1 MGRTWLILAA
11 LLLLLPQATWAQEG
25 DDDDSAVDDD
35 DSAVD
40 DDDSAV
46 DDDDSAADDDDSAAD
61 DDDSAA
67 EQVAEPVPDA
77 RDLRIAALEARVDQ
91 LAAQLKPKPKRKR
104 RSVPKLDVQLGGG
117 ISSDVRFRI
126 EEKSLGAWYDNHVL
140 PVGFN
145 RNENIASFRLK
156 ASISRFTGMLDLDFV
171 LIGFADELDGVPGL
185 SYRQDVHPYRLE
197 AHAAWLGARDLFFR
211 GFDLRFGYQL
221 VQWGVGDQFNP
232 TNLLNADDLEDPHL
246 FGDQQ
251 ANLMLKLDY
260 TLLNAVTFS
269 AVAVPIF
276 KPALLPSSGRLAI
289 ATTER
294 LPFGDEELRWRV
306 HSEQELSRTAI
317 GLPTVV
323 GSTVVQ
329 LPETNLRNTQ
339 LAFRIA
345 TTLARQDISLM
356 FYRGFNDFP
365 VPIRNVAT
373 VDASRAGCEFDPA
386 PPAVRDT
393 DIDQDEECID
403 GVMSTETTLG
413 FPRIHVIGLNLS
425 GEIPGVGIGYRAEVG
440 VFFPNRMAMRI
451 YNPDVP
457 PFVLAGE
464 YDYDADGEPG
474 GGEPPEVVSNKVFAK
489 WTLGLDYRIA
499 GHVMINAQWVHG
511 MVDEFGAGDFLRPK
525 HGHDVRYG
533 EAIGWTPT
541 EADGRPLLIDCATG
555 GTGGEC
561 AREILRPKLA
571 DYLVFGVDVSFAR
584 EAGLFRVFTL
594 WDLSGYRERWF
605 DLGSFERTEAFHH
618 PFSKKGFSAVLYPSF
633 AWDFGF
639 GFELEVGALI
649 KLGQDHTK
657 FGDPAA
663 GGSEVFLKG
672 RYSF

>member
-1 MGRTWLILAA
+1 MTRCWPGLLG
-11 LLLLLPQATWAQEG
+11 LLLMLMPAVALAQ
-25 DDDDSAVDDD
+25 VDDD

-61 DDDSAA
+61 DSAA
-67 EQVAEPVPDA
+67 EEPAEPELDP
-77 RDLRIAALEARVDQ
+77 RDLRISELEDRVDQ

-104 RSVPKLDVQLGGG
+104 RAVPKLDVQVGGG
-117 ISSDVRFRI
+117 LSSDVRFRVQR
-126 EEKSLGAWYDNHVL
+126 KSLGAWYDHYEL
-140 PVGFN
+140 PIGFS

-156 ASISRFTGMLDLDFV
+156 ASVSRFTGMLDLDFV
-171 LIGFADELDGVPGL
+171 LVGFSDDIDGVPGL
-185 SYRQDVHPYRLE
+185 SYRQDVHPYRFE
-197 AHAAWLGARDLFFR
+197 SHAAWLGARDLLFK

-251 ANLMLKLDY
+251 ANLMLKIDY

-276 KPALLPSSGRLAI
+276 KPALLPDSASLGI
-289 ATTER
+289 AATER
-294 LPFGDEELRWRV
+294 LPFTDEEFRWRV
-306 HSEQELSRTAI
+306 HSEKEMGRAALGYPTI
-317 GLPTVV
+317 VGDTVV
-323 GSTVVQ
+323 E

-345 TTLARQDISLM
+345 TTLAQQDIALS

-365 VPIRNVAT
+365 VPLQNVTT
-373 VDASRAGCEFDPA
+373 VDASYAGCELDPA
-386 PPAVRDT
+386 PPALRVDEVGE
-393 DIDQDEECID
+393 DEECID
-403 GVMSTETTLG
+403 GVLSTETTLG
-413 FPRIHVIGLNLS
+413 YPRIHVLGLNLS
-425 GEIPGVGIGYRAEVG
+425 GEIPVVGIGYRAEVG
-440 VFFPNRMAMRI
+440 VFFPNRQTMRI
-451 YNPDVP
+451 YNPALE
-457 PFVLAGE
+457 PFVQAGE
-464 YDYDADGEPG
+464 YDYDGDGEPG

-511 MVDEFGAGDFLRPK
+511 MVDEFGAGDFVRPAY
-525 HGHDVRYG
+525 GNDVRYG
-533 EAIGWTPT
+533 EAIGWTPA

-555 GTGGEC
+555 GQGGQC
-561 AREILRPKLA
+561 AKETLRPKLA

-594 WDLSGYRERWF
+594 WDLSGYTERWF
-605 DLGSFERTEAFHH
+605 DLDAFERTEVFHH
-618 PFSKKGFSAVLYPSF
+618 PFSKKGFSAVIYPTF
-633 AWDFGF
+633 VWDFGY
-639 GFELEVGALI
+639 GFELEVGALL
-649 KLGQDHTK
+649 KFGQDHTK

-663 GGSEVFLKG
+663 GGSEVFFKG
-672 RYSF
+672 RYLF

>member
-1 MGRTWLILAA
+1 MERIWLVLAG
-11 LLLLLPQATWAQEG
+11 LLVLLPQAAMAQQ
-25 DDDDSAVDDD
+25 
-35 DSAVD
+35 
-40 DDDSAV
+40 

-67 EQVAEPVPDA
+67 EPTAQAVEPEPDP
-77 RDLRIAALEARVDQ
+77 RDLRISELEARVDRLVEQ
-91 LAAQLKPKPKRKR
+91 SAPKPVRKR
-104 RSVPKLDVQLGGG
+104 REVPRLDVQIGGG
-117 ISSDVRFRI
+117 ISADVRFRVQR
-126 EEKSLGAWYDNHVL
+126 KTLGAWYDNYTL
-140 PVGFN
+140 PVGFS
-145 RNENIASFRLK
+145 RNENIGSFRLK

-171 LIGFADELDGVPGL
+171 LIGFSDEIDGVPGL

-197 AHAAWLGARDLFFR
+197 AHAAWLGGRDLLFR

-260 TLLNAVTFS
+260 TLLGAVTFS

-276 KPALLPSSGRLAI
+276 KPALLPSSGSLAL
-289 ATTER
+289 ADTAR
-294 LPFGDEELRWRV
+294 LPYLDEEARWRV

-317 GLPTVV
+317 SMPTVV
-323 GSTVVQ
+323 SGTAVE

-339 LAFRIA
+339 LAFRVA
-345 TTLARQDISLM
+345 TTLGQQDIALS

-365 VPIRNVAT
+365 IPIRNVA
-373 VDASRAGCEFDPA
+373 VIDESRAGCEHDPA
-386 PPAVRDT
+386 APAVREDP
-393 DIDQDEECID
+393 IGEDEECID
-403 GVMSTETTLG
+403 GVMSTQTTLAY
-413 FPRIHVIGLNLS
+413 PRIHVIGLNLS

-440 VFFPNRMAMRI
+440 VFFPNRMTMRV

-457 PFVLAGE
+457 PFVIGGE
-464 YDYDADGEPG
+464 YDYDGDGQPG
-474 GGEPPEVVSNKVFAK
+474 GGEPPEVVSSKVFAK

-499 GHVMINAQWVHG
+499 GHVMLNAQWVHG
-511 MVDEFGAGDFLRPK
+511 MVDEFGAGDFLRPNY
-525 HGHDVRYG
+525 GHDVRYG

-541 EADGRPLLIDCATG
+541 EADGRPVLIDCATG

-561 AREILRPKLA
+561 AKEILRPKLA

-584 EAGLFRVFTL
+584 EAGLIRVFTL
-594 WDLSGYRERWF
+594 WELSGYTERWF
-605 DLGSFERTEAFHH
+605 DLGSYERTEVFHH

-633 AWDFGF
+633 AWDFGH
-639 GFELEVGALI
+639 GVELEVGALV